1 MLPLL
6 SLFLLSSLDP
16 VKNIV
21 SLKTYI
27 SENAKVYCPVYFIY
41 QDIDEKLTAKVIEKD
56 RETFLAQLK
65 SYNVECIEI
74 GGYYFFRKKPN
85 D

>member
-6 SLFLLSSLDP
+6 SLFLLSSLNP

-41 QDIDEKLTAKVIEKD
+41 QDIDDKLTAKVIEKD
-56 RETFLAQLK
+56 KETFLAQLK
-65 SYNVECIEI
+65 TLGVECKEI
-74 GGYYFFRKKPN
+74 GGYYFFIKK
-85 D
+85 

>member
-1 MLPLL
+1 MLALINIL
-6 SLFLLSSLDP
+6 ILSSLDP

-41 QDIDEKLTAKVIEKD
+41 QDIDEKLIAKVIEKD

-65 SYNVECIEI
+65 TLGVECKEI
-74 GGYYFFRKKPN
+74 GGYYFFIKK
-85 D
+85 

>member
-41 QDIDEKLTAKVIEKD
+41 QDIDEKLTARVIEKD

-65 SYNVECIEI
+65 TLGVECKEI
-74 GGYYFFRKKPN
+74 GGYYFFIKK
-85 D
+85 

>member
-1 MLPLL
+1 MLALINIL
-6 SLFLLSSLDP
+6 ILSSLNP

-41 QDIDEKLTAKVIEKD
+41 QDIDDKLTAKVIEKD
-56 RETFLAQLK
+56 RETFLAHLK
-65 SYNVECIEI
+65 SLGVECKEI
-74 GGYYFFRKKPN
+74 GGYYFFIKK
-85 D
+85 

>member
-27 SENAKVYCPVYFIY
+27 SENAKDYCPVYFIY

-56 RETFLAQLK
+56 KETFLAQLK
-65 SYNVECIEI
+65 TLGVECKEI
-74 GGYYFFRKKPN
+74 GGYYFFIKK
-85 D
+85 

>member
-1 MLPLL
+1 MTLLL

-27 SENAKVYCPVYFIY
+27 SQNAKVYCPVYFIY

-65 SYNVECIEI
+65 SLGVECKEI
-74 GGYYFFRKKPN
+74 GGYYFFIKK
-85 D
+85 

>member
-6 SLFLLSSLDP
+6 SLFLLSSLNP

-41 QDIDEKLTAKVIEKD
+41 QDIDDKLTAKVIEKD

-65 SYNVECIEI
+65 SLGVECKEI
-74 GGYYFFRKKPN
+74 GGYYFFIKK
-85 D
+85 

>member
-1 MLPLL
+1 MLALINIL
-6 SLFLLSSLDP
+6 ILSSLDP

-41 QDIDEKLTAKVIEKD
+41 QDIDEKLAAKVIEKD
-56 RETFLAQLK
+56 KETFLAQLK
-65 SYNVECIEI
+65 SLGVECKEI
-74 GGYYFFRKKPN
+74 GGYYFFIKK
-85 D
+85 

>member
-1 MLPLL
+1 MIALL
-6 SLFLLSSLDP
+6 SLLFLSFSDP

-41 QDIDEKLTAKVIEKD
+41 QDIDESLIAKTIEKD
-56 RETFLAQLK
+56 KGTFLAQLK
-65 SYNVECIEI
+65 AYNVECIEI

>member
-1 MLPLL
+1 MLALINIL
-6 SLFLLSSLDP
+6 ILSSLDP

-56 RETFLAQLK
+56 KETFLAQLK
-65 SYNVECIEI
+65 SLGVECREI
-74 GGYYFFRKKPN
+74 GGYYFFIKK
-85 D
+85 

>member
-1 MLPLL
+1 MLALINIL
-6 SLFLLSSLDP
+6 ILSSLNP

-65 SYNVECIEI
+65 ALGVECKEI
-74 GGYYFFRKKPN
+74 GGYYFFIKK
-85 D
+85 

>member
-65 SYNVECIEI
+65 TLGVECKEI
-74 GGYYFFRKKPN
+74 GGYYFFIKK
-85 D
+85 